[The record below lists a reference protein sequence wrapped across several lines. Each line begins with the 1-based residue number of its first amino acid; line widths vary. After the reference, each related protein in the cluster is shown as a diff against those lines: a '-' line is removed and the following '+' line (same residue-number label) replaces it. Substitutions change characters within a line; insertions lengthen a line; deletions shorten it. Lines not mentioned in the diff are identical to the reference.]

1 MYAIVIAHYKIEMDM
16 GHGATRNRMLYFSTI
31 QRLCWHCDEHDLET
45 LISWSRRYP
54 CKEIAVE
61 RSKTGLYPYI
71 LWQRN
76 VSICVVENR
85 QMAKK
90 QINRKFVVTSERC
103 ESSYSPFYSAQRKS
117 NKPFY
122 LRRPCSKHLHH
133 FPQTDMNI
141 VTRREKGYEKRIKVV
156 EQHEVRA
163 DWNSS
168 PFPLR

>member
-85 QMAKK
+85 QMTKK
-90 QINRKFVVTSERC
+90 QFNRKFVVTSERC
-103 ESSYSPFYSAQRKS
+103 EKLIFSILQRSTQVKQARLSTQTMLETSSSFSADR
-117 NKPFY
+117 
-122 LRRPCSKHLHH
+122 
-133 FPQTDMNI
+133 
-141 VTRREKGYEKRIKVV
+141 YEHRDEERKRIWEEDKSSRATWSQSWL
-156 EQHEVRA
+156 EQLSLSA
-163 DWNSS
+163 
-168 PFPLR
+168 